1 MVGWM
6 GDKHENGGWFPH
18 VHFQLVL
25 LQPAIA
31 DCPGVVAEQHRELGL
46 HLYPDPRMVLGP
58 LWP

>member
-1 MVGWM
+1 M